1 MNTVRRDKIFYTIF
15 KEHDAVSLAEAFA
28 LSNRDPQ
35 SKKKNRRW
43 IGWKLAQW
51 RKKGVVEAVYGT
63 TAGSYGLLTGIRLTQ
78 RGRKLLGRSG
88 EPPKRHTP
96 IPPPPADIL
105 ELVRQL
111 RREHPEWE
119 ITFEIRL
126 KERVQLSSEVHNEL
140 C

>member
-1 MNTVRRDKIFYTIF
+1 MNTLRKGNIFYTIF
-15 KEHDAVSLAEAFA
+15 KEHDAVSLDEAFA

-35 SKKKNRRW
+35 SKKKNRQW
-43 IGWKLAQW
+43 IGGKLAQW
-51 RKKGVVEAVYGT
+51 RKRGLVEAVYGS
-63 TAGSYGLLTGIRLTQ
+63 TAGSYGVLTGIRLTQ
-78 RGRKLLGRSG
+78 RGKTLLGRSG
-88 EPPKRHTP
+88 KPPKRHNP
-96 IPPPPADIL
+96 IPSADIL

-126 KERVQLSSEVHNEL
+126 KERVHLSSEVHNEL